1 MFHIKLSSVFDI
13 LIQVKPENFP
23 LHGNTFSVSY
33 HQFSRIP
40 PTSRIFSVSLKVRP
54 DRAQLQINYL

>member
-13 LIQVKPENFP
+13 LSQVKPENFL
-23 LHGNTFSVSY
+23 LHGYTFSVSY

-40 PTSRIFSVSLKVRP
+40 PICVCVSLKVRP
-54 DRAQLQINYL
+54 NGAQLQINL